1 MRSMLP
7 PVPDAA
13 FEPFDD
19 GVGVLSRDGV
29 RAGHVAFVRG
39 TYHGLFDRQ
48 WKWWIWYIVIWE
60 DGTRERSQEDYEPYL
75 AVQEIQAG
83 YLDVDS
89 PANKS
94 MYGRYDFVWLP
105 REEAEATRARLGIQ
119 DSDF

>member
-1 MRSMLP
+1 MLP

-48 WKWWIWYIVIWE
+48 WKWWIWYIVVWE
-60 DGTRERSQEDYEPYL
+60 DGMRERAQEDYEPYL

-83 YLDVDS
+83 YLEVDV
-89 PANKS
+89 ATEKS
-94 MYGRYDFVWLP
+94 RAGRYDFAWLS
-105 REEAEATRARLGIQ
+105 RADAEATRARLGIQ